1 MLQKLKDFWANPYA
15 APLTKPL
22 ENIAMTV
29 LTATGSYVDAVMDA
43 FNDKY
48 LTQSER
54 ERSRISRIYRNIF
67 DGDSE
72 GMSLVNGI
80 GGVLAGLGAGIA
92 AGVGTWSGLA
102 GAGVVAQVA
111 ATGAAGIA
119 AATVGALA
127 APVVLATTIAA
138 AAVVVGVVVGV
149 VPGVIGGTAQALK
162 HHKQLKNPPPAPAAA
177 VPAAPPTPTAQ
188 QLHDEATARIQRDFW
203 TLPPNL
209 QQALLERLEKTAG
222 YPRGA
227 QDRVFRAIDAMD
239 ENQRIALAEALETK
253 LGSAFDAVASKR
265 AAEAGAL
272 DEDIAIKPITTKLR
286 RRNASPAGGTTA

>member
-162 HHKQLKNPPPAPAAA
+162 HHKQLKNPPPAPAQPVA
-177 VPAAPPTPTAQ
+177 VPPSAKAIE
-188 QLHDEATARIQRDFW
+188 DETVLRICKDFS
-203 TLPPNL
+203 TLPAQT
-209 QQALLERLEKTAG
+209 QQALIDRLERSASSPQTPQQKMMKDI
-222 YPRGA
+222 
-227 QDRVFRAIDAMD
+227 DRMTG
-239 ENQRIALAEALETK
+239 EQRVTLAEMLEEK
-253 LGSAFDAVASKR
+253 LANEFDAVASKR

>member
-1 MLQKLKDFWANPYA
+1 MLQKIKDFWSNPYA

-48 LTQSER
+48 LTQSDLER
-54 ERSRISRIYRNIF
+54 TRISRIYQNIF

-72 GMSLVNGI
+72 GMNFANGI
-80 GGVLAGLGAGIA
+80 CAVIAALGTGIA

-102 GAGVVAQVA
+102 GAGVVAKVA

-162 HHKQLKNPPPAPAAA
+162 HHKLLKNPPPTQQ
-177 VPAAPPTPTAQ
+177 AAPLAATPTAKAIQ
-188 QLHDEATARIQRDFW
+188 DATVLRICDDFS
-203 TLPPNL
+203 TLPAQT
-209 QQALLERLEKTAG
+209 QQAVIERLERSASSPQTPQQKMIK
-222 YPRGA
+222 
-227 QDRVFRAIDAMD
+227 AIDSMT
-239 ENQRIALAEALETK
+239 EEQRVTLAEMLEEK
-253 LGSAFDAVASKR
+253 LASAFDAVASKR
-265 AAEAGAL
+265 AAEAGTL
-272 DEDIAIKPITTKLR
+272 DEDISVKPIATKLR
-286 RRNASPAGGTTA
+286 RRNASPAGGTA

>member
-15 APLTKPL
+15 APLIKPL

-29 LTATGSYVDAVMDA
+29 LTATGGYVDAVMAA
-43 FNDKY
+43 FDDKY
-48 LTQSER
+48 LTQSEL
-54 ERSRISRIYRNIF
+54 ERSRISRIYGNIF
-67 DGDSE
+67 DSDSE
-72 GMSLVNGI
+72 GFNFLNGVSAVI
-80 GGVLAGLGAGIA
+80 AAAGAGIT
-92 AGVGTWSGLA
+92 AGVSTWSGLA
-102 GAGVVAQVA
+102 GAGVVAKVA
-111 ATGAAGIA
+111 AAGAAGVA
-119 AATVGALA
+119 VGTVGALA
-127 APVVLATTIAA
+127 APIVLATTIASVA
-138 AAVVVGVVVGV
+138 LVVGTVIGV
-149 VPGVIGGTAQALK
+149 VPGVIGGTAQAIK

-177 VPAAPPTPTAQ
+177 APAAPTPTAQ

-203 TLPPNL
+203 TLPQHM

-222 YPRGA
+222 YPRGV

-239 ENQRIALAEALETK
+239 ETQRIALAEALETK

-272 DEDIAIKPITTKLR
+272 DEDIAVKPIATKLR

>member
-15 APLTKPL
+15 APLIKPL

-29 LTATGSYVDAVMDA
+29 LTATGGYVDAVMAA
-43 FNDKY
+43 FDDKY
-48 LTQSER
+48 LTQSEL
-54 ERSRISRIYRNIF
+54 ERSRISRIYGNIF
-67 DGDSE
+67 DSDSE
-72 GMSLVNGI
+72 GFNFLNGVSAVI
-80 GGVLAGLGAGIA
+80 AAAGAGIT
-92 AGVGTWSGLA
+92 AGVSTWSGLA
-102 GAGVVAQVA
+102 GAGVVAKVA
-111 ATGAAGIA
+111 AAGAAGVA
-119 AATVGALA
+119 VGTVGALA
-127 APVVLATTIAA
+127 APIVLATTIASVA
-138 AAVVVGVVVGV
+138 LVVGTVIGV
-149 VPGVIGGTAQALK
+149 VPGVIGGTAQAIK

-177 VPAAPPTPTAQ
+177 APAAPTPTAQ

-203 TLPPNL
+203 TLPQHM

-239 ENQRIALAEALETK
+239 ETQRIALAEALETK

-272 DEDIAIKPITTKLR
+272 DEDIAVKPIATKLR

>member
-127 APVVLATTIAA
+127 APIVLATAIASA
-138 AAVVVGVVVGV
+138 ALVVGTVIGV
-149 VPGVIGGTAQALK
+149 VPGVIGGTAQAIK

-177 VPAAPPTPTAQ
+177 APAAPTPTAQ

-203 TLPPNL
+203 TLPQHM

-239 ENQRIALAEALETK
+239 ETQRIALAEALETK

-272 DEDIAIKPITTKLR
+272 DEDIAVKPIATKLR

>member
-29 LTATGSYVDAVMDA
+29 LTATGGYVDAVIGA
-43 FNDKY
+43 FDDKY
-48 LTQSER
+48 RTQREL
-54 ERSRISRIYRNIF
+54 ERSRISRIYGNIF

-72 GMSLVNGI
+72 GFNVLNGVSAVI
-80 GGVLAGLGAGIA
+80 AAAGAGIT
-92 AGVGTWSGLA
+92 AGVSTWSGLA
-102 GAGVVAQVA
+102 GAGVVAKVVA
-111 ATGAAGIA
+111 AGAAGVA
-119 AATVGALA
+119 VGTVGALA
-127 APVVLATTIAA
+127 APIVLATTIASVA
-138 AAVVVGVVVGV
+138 LVVGTVIGV
-149 VPGVIGGTAQALK
+149 VPGVIGGTAQAIK

-177 VPAAPPTPTAQ
+177 APAAPTPTAQ

-203 TLPPNL
+203 TLPQHL

-227 QDRVFRAIDAMD
+227 QDRVFRTIDAMD
-239 ENQRIALAEALETK
+239 ETQRIALAEALETK

-272 DEDIAIKPITTKLR
+272 DEDIAIKPIATKLR

>member
-1 MLQKLKDFWANPYA
+1 MLKKLKDFWANPYA

-22 ENIAMTV
+22 KNIAMTV
-29 LTATGSYVDAVMDA
+29 LTATGSYVYAVKDA

-48 LTQSER
+48 RTQREL

-67 DGDSE
+67 DSSFVE
-72 GMSLVNGI
+72 INIINGI
-80 GGVLAGLGAGIA
+80 GSALAGLGAGIA
-92 AGVGTWSGLA
+92 AGAGTWSGLA

-119 AATVGALA
+119 AATVAVLA

-162 HHKQLKNPPPAPAAA
+162 HHKQLKNSPPAPAQPAA
-177 VPAAPPTPTAQ
+177 VPPSAKAIE
-188 QLHDEATARIQRDFW
+188 DEKVLRICKDFS
-203 TLPPNL
+203 TLPAQT
-209 QQALLERLEKTAG
+209 QQALIDRLERSASSPQTPQQKMMKDI
-222 YPRGA
+222 
-227 QDRVFRAIDAMD
+227 DRMTG
-239 ENQRIALAEALETK
+239 EQRVTLAEMLEEK
-253 LGSAFDAVASKR
+253 LANEFDIVASKR

-272 DEDIAIKPITTKLR
+272 DEDIAIKPISTNLR

>member
-80 GGVLAGLGAGIA
+80 GGALAGLGAGIA

-162 HHKQLKNPPPAPAAA
+162 HHKQLKNPPPAPAQPAA
-177 VPAAPPTPTAQ
+177 VPPSAKAIE
-188 QLHDEATARIQRDFW
+188 DETVLRICKDFS
-203 TLPPNL
+203 TLPAQT
-209 QQALLERLEKTAG
+209 QQALIDRLERSASSPQTPQQKMMKDI
-222 YPRGA
+222 
-227 QDRVFRAIDAMD
+227 DRMTG
-239 ENQRIALAEALETK
+239 EQRVTLAEMLEEK
-253 LGSAFDAVASKR
+253 LANEFDAVASKR